1 MLIFKM
7 MKKLVFVAFVLLGLE
22 AFSSNILTQTVRGVV
37 IDKNTKMTLP
47 GANVILLGTDPL
59 RGAMTDE
66 QGRFKFESVEI
77 GRVSLKVSFLG
88 YNDVVLSNLNLQVG
102 KELVLNIEMEELAVN
117 VEAVVVTAKSDKSTP
132 MNKLATVSARTF
144 TVEET
149 ERYAGSR
156 NDVARMAANYA
167 GVMGV
172 DDGRN
177 DIIIRGNSPMGLLW
191 RLEGV
196 DIPNP
201 NHWGATG
208 TTGGPVNM
216 LNNNLLENSDFMTSA
231 FAPEYG
237 NAVSGVFDLKMRSG
251 NNEKYEFLGQVGFN
265 GFELGAEGP
274 ISKSNGSS
282 FLINYRYSTMG
293 VFEKMG
299 MDLGTTGTPYYQDLS
314 FKLNFPKTP
323 IGSIS
328 LFGLGGISDIQL
340 WDSKRDTLKE
350 KIDFYGG
357 EGFDLTNGSD
367 MGVVGIT
374 SSNIID
380 ENTYVKTTVSLMGH
394 QFKTVLDSLSKDF
407 SQKYPHYRND
417 FVDNTLSISSF
428 VNKRFNSKNT
438 VKAGFYLKRLGFDY
452 VDSLY
457 VDSLS
462 QFVDIRNDNGNTWL
476 VQPFVQW
483 QYKPTNQVTINSGIH
498 YMHLFMN
505 NSWSVEPR
513 IGVRWQ
519 FAPKHSISVGYGL
532 HSQTVPI
539 ATALSRVRLSDGTYD
554 QPNKD
559 LDLIKSHHFVAGYD
573 WRIAQFTRAKIE
585 AYYQNI
591 FDAAID
597 AKESSAYSI
606 LNEGANFGVFSP
618 DYMKSAGTGYN
629 YGVEITLERFL
640 NKGYYFLLTASL
652 FDSKYK
658 GSDGLTHNTAFSS
671 NYVVNGLIGKEFVF
685 GNAKS
690 LKSLG
695 FDIKAV
701 YSGGK
706 RATPWYAVYNST
718 TQKYEKE
725 YYDNQAFDLRL
736 RDYFKTDLSIRF
748 KLNKFG
754 FTQEWVIE
762 VTNLLNNKNIYNEK
776 FNTRTGEGSFT
787 NQLGRMIIPQY
798 RITF

>member
-1 MLIFKM
+1 

-47 GANVILLGTDPL
+47 GANVILLDSNPL
-59 RGAMTDE
+59 RGTMTDE

-88 YNDVVLSNLNLQVG
+88 YNDIVLSNLNLQVG

-117 VEAVVVTAKSDKSTP
+117 VEAVVVTANADKSTP
-132 MNKLATVSARTF
+132 MNKLATVSARSF

-156 NDVARMAANYA
+156 NDVARMASNFA

-172 DDGRN
+172 DDARN

-237 NAVSGVFDLKMRSG
+237 NAISGVFDLKMRSG

-265 GFELGAEGP
+265 GFEFGAEGP
-274 ISKSNGSS
+274 ISKENGSS
-282 FLINYRYSTMG
+282 FLINYRYSTLG

-299 MDLGTTGTPYYQDLS
+299 MDLGTTGIPYYQDLS
-314 FKLNFPKTP
+314 FKFNFPKTP

-328 LFGLGGISDIQL
+328 VFGLGGISDIKL
-340 WDSKRDTLKE
+340 WDSKRDTLKD
-350 KIDFYGG
+350 KIDLYGG
-357 EGFDLTNGSD
+357 EGFDVTNGSD
-367 MGVVGIT
+367 MGVVGINN
-374 SSNIID
+374 SYIID
-380 ENTYVKTTVSLMGH
+380 ENTYVKSSVAFMAH
-394 QFKTVLDSLSKDF
+394 QFQTVVDSLSKDL
-407 SQKYPHYRND
+407 STKYPHYRND
-417 FVDNTLSISSF
+417 FVDNTVSFSSF
-428 VNKRFNSKNT
+428 INKRLNSKNT
-438 VKAGFYLKRLGFDY
+438 VKAGFYLKQLGFNY
-452 VDSLY
+452 IDSMY

-462 QFVDIRNDNGNTWL
+462 QFVDIRNDDGSTWL
-476 VQPFVQW
+476 LQPYIQW
-483 QYKPTNQVTINSGIH
+483 QYKPTNQITVNTGVH
-498 YMHLFMN
+498 YMYLFLN

-513 IGVRWQ
+513 IGIRWQ
-519 FAPKHSISVGYGL
+519 FAPSHSISVGYGL
-532 HSQTVPI
+532 HSQAVPV
-539 ATALSRVRLSDGTYD
+539 ATALSRVRLSDGSYV

-559 LDLIKSHHFVAGYD
+559 LDLIKSHHFVLGYD
-573 WRIAQFTRAKIE
+573 WRINQSARVKIE
-585 AYYQNI
+585 TYYQRILN
-591 FDAAID
+591 AAID
-597 AKESSAYSI
+597 AEESSAYSI
-606 LNEGANFGVFSP
+606 LNEGANFGVFTP
-618 DYMKSAGTGYN
+618 EYLKSTGTGYN
-629 YGVEITLERFL
+629 YGVELTLERFL
-640 NKGYYFLLTASL
+640 NKGYYFLITASL

-671 NYVVNGLIGKEFVF
+671 NYVMNGLVGKEFVF

-695 FDIKAV
+695 FDIKTV

-706 RATPWYAVYNST
+706 RATPWHAVYNT
-718 TQKYEKE
+718 NTQQYEKE
-725 YYDNQAFDLRL
+725 YYEDQAFDLRL
-736 RDYFKTDLSIRF
+736 RDYFKTDFTIRF

-754 FTQEWVIE
+754 FTQEWAIE
-762 VTNLLNNKNIYNEK
+762 VTNLFDNKNIYGEK